1 MATDANNLKLSRIT
15 GATAAQ
21 FLTTII
27 ASGSVYWHEVQK
39 RIFVGDGTTQGGVA
53 AAMQRELLSEG
64 PTLTEAA
71 KNKALTALGVYA
83 ALETLITEY
92 GGTVP
97 TSEQSTEDQA

>member
-39 RIFVGDGTTQGGVA
+39 RIFVGDGVAEGGIAVA
-53 AAMQRELLSEG
+53 MEKDFDSII
-64 PTLTEAA
+64 EAFD
-71 KNKALTALGVYA
+71 TAIA
-83 ALETLITEY
+83 NC
-92 GGTVP
+92 GGTP
-97 TSEQSTEDQA
+97 IQD